1 MIHRPFGNTGLEV
14 SALGLGAGSLGEDSV
29 SEELASELLNR
40 ALDAGVSFIDTAR
53 SYGSAEER
61 IGRHVSHRRDEM
73 VLSTKGGYGVD
84 GVADWTAQAITL
96 GIERALVT
104 MKTDRIDVFHLHSCP
119 AAVAMSDDILGALE
133 RARQAGKIIVAAYS
147 GEGDALS
154 LAVRSGRFG
163 SVQCSVNLFDQNS
176 LEYVLPA
183 AQHKGIGVIA
193 KRPLANA
200 VWTHREWPR
209 GDHATYWERMQ
220 AMQLDPGDLDWA
232 ELALRFSAFTP
243 GVACAIVGTRRPE
256 HLIDAIASIEK
267 GPLPTSMRL
276 RICASFQSKD
286 RGWSGHV

>member
-14 SALGLGAGSLGEDSV
+14 SALGLGAGSLGEEHVPDEV
-29 SEELASELLNR
+29 ASELLNT
-40 ALDAGVSFIDTAR
+40 ALDAGITLIDTAR
-53 SYGSAEER
+53 SYGSSEER
-61 IGRHVSHRRDEM
+61 IGRYVSHRRDEIL
-73 VLSTKGGYGVD
+73 LSTKGGYGVE
-84 GVADWTAQAITL
+84 GVPDWTGQAITL

-119 AAVAMSDDILGALE
+119 VEVAMRDDILGALD
-133 RARQAGKIIVAAYS
+133 RARQDGKIIVAAYS
-147 GEGDALS
+147 GEGEALS
-154 LAVRSGRFG
+154 RAVRAGRFG
-163 SVQCSVNLFDQNS
+163 SVECSVNLFDQNS

-220 AMQLDPGDLDWA
+220 AMQLDPGDVEWP

-243 GVACAIVGTRRPE
+243 GVACAIVGTSRPD
-256 HLIDAIASIEK
+256 HLRDAIESIEK
-267 GPLPTSMRL
+267 GPLPPSLRL
-276 RICASFQSKD
+276 RICASFQSKE